1 MPDARRNAVATAMG
15 SLTAEWH
22 AAFTEQAPLSAFASL
37 DVPTLCLTGSDSPD
51 ASRGVTRLLSKV
63 MPRATEVE
71 IAGVG
76 HMGPVTHP
84 ERINALIERHL
95 ETN

>member
-1 MPDARRNAVATAMG
+1 M
-15 SLTAEWH
+15 
-22 AAFTEQAPLSAFASL
+22 
-37 DVPTLCLTGSDSPD
+37 
-51 ASRGVTRLLSKV
+51 TRLLTKV
-63 MPRATEVE
+63 LPRVTEVE

-95 ETN
+95 ETH

>member
-1 MPDARRNAVATAMG
+1 VG
-15 SLTAEWH
+15 
-22 AAFTEQAPLSAFASL
+22 
-37 DVPTLCLTGSDSPD
+37 
-51 ASRGVTRLLSKV
+51 RLLTKV
-63 MPRATEVE
+63 LPRVTVVE
-71 IAGVG
+71 IEGVG